1 MHIVF
6 NALALPACKTGG
18 GVYMINLIRAISRM
32 ENGSRISVLVN
43 RDNKCHFQD
52 IEKYHV
58 SLMDCGPATI
68 SRPTRIIWEQMVL
81 PSFIRRLKADIL
93 HAPGFVLP
101 LAAMIPSVLTIF
113 DMTFFSHSDK
123 HEFMKQVYFK
133 HFIPPSAKKANIVI
147 TISHSAAAEIERYL
161 GIDERKI
168 RVTHLAADRVFHPRA
183 PEAVKQTLRSL
194 GIPDRYILSVGTLEP
209 RKNIP
214 LLLSAYAELPDDL
227 RSSYPLVLVGKEG
240 WGRENLQHKAET
252 LGISRHLFFTG
263 YLTDNQLADLYAAAA
278 LFIYPSLYEGFG
290 LPVLEAMASGIPVLT
305 SCVSSMPEVAGKAAL
320 LVNPHDPA
328 SIATGIVTVLT
339 DSALAERM
347 IARGLERALQ
357 FSWEKTAAETF
368 EAYEQAIG

>member
-1 MHIVF
+1 MHILF

-32 ENGSRISVLVN
+32 ENGSHISVLVN
-43 RDNKCHFQD
+43 RDNKYHFQN
-52 IEKYHV
+52 IENCHV
-58 SLMDCGPATI
+58 SLIDCGPATI

-81 PSFIRRLKADIL
+81 PSLIRRLKADIF

-101 LAAMIPSVLTIF
+101 LAATVPSVLTIF

-133 HFIPPSAKKANIVI
+133 HFIPPSAKKADVVI

-161 GIDERKI
+161 DIDGRKI
-168 RVTHLAADRVFHPRA
+168 RVTHLAADSVFHSRA
-183 PEAVKQTLRSL
+183 PEAVKETLRLL

-240 WGRENLQHKAET
+240 WGHENLQHIAGT

-278 LFIYPSLYEGFG
+278 LFVYPSLYEGFG
-290 LPVLEAMASGIPVLT
+290 LPVLEAMASGAPVLT
-305 SCVSSMPEVAGKAAL
+305 SSVSSMPEVAGDAAL
-320 LVNPHDPA
+320 LADPHDQA
-328 SIATGIVTVLT
+328 SIARGMAAILT
-339 DSALAERM
+339 DSSLAERM
-347 IARGLERALQ
+347 VVRGFERALQ
-357 FSWEKTAAETF
+357 FSWEKTAAE
-368 EAYEQAIG
+368 QAMIRK

>member
-1 MHIVF
+1 
-6 NALALPACKTGG
+6 
-18 GVYMINLIRAISRM
+18 
-32 ENGSRISVLVN
+32 
-43 RDNKCHFQD
+43 
-52 IEKYHV
+52 
-58 SLMDCGPATI
+58 
-68 SRPTRIIWEQMVL
+68 MVL